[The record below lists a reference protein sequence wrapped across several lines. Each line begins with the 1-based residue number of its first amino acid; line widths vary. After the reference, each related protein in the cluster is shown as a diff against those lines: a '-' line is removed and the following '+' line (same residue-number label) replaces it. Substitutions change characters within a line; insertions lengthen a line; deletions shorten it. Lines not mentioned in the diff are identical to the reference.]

1 MSERGLWLSPTAHH
15 GPRAADAPEAG
26 YAKRISYVIGEDG
39 RILHAYPK
47 VDPNTHLDQ
56 VLGDLTAS

>member
-1 MSERGLWLSPTAHH
+1 MLATIAEAG
-15 GPRAADAPEAG
+15 AADAPEAG

-47 VDPNTHLDQ
+47 VDPNNHLDQ
-56 VLGDLTAS
+56 VLGDLAAS